1 VDPEAG
7 QASGRP
13 KATEPNFFPT
23 FVAGTIE
30 ALPFY
35 PDPCPHFLD
44 GDESGGGCFWISLTH
59 HPLGGGGYHR
69 GKKICSTTRPL
80 TVGGNG
86 CEHESSSLESD
97 PSSDS
102 VWEAP
107 ARDGWPLRLP
117 FLLLIL
123 SLAGLAASFLSS
135 CGLGSS
141 CPLLPRR
148 FLLRTWLIVTNLA
161 CLKREDN
168 RVWHVNNW

>member
-1 VDPEAG
+1 
-7 QASGRP
+7 
-13 KATEPNFFPT
+13 
-23 FVAGTIE
+23 
-30 ALPFY
+30 
-35 PDPCPHFLD
+35 
-44 GDESGGGCFWISLTH
+44 
-59 HPLGGGGYHR
+59 
-69 GKKICSTTRPL
+69 
-80 TVGGNG
+80 
-86 CEHESSSLESD
+86 
-97 PSSDS
+97 

-123 SLAGLAASFLSS
+123 GLAGLAASFLSS

-168 RVWHVNNW
+168 RGMLIIGKFCKQILLDLYLYSCGKNNDNISMRMQKQILLDSFAFVFALVHKRSCL